1 MLIQFTDFNNA
12 TNLINSSHQQLWTE
26 LEQTIQSMPLFIK
39 SSAQAGQNGKAI
51 FDPIAT
57 NSFLAKYLSQQSW
70 QAAYPMPTQF
80 NFLGT
85 DIDFAKE
92 GTLIEVQFSNYPFLL
107 NNVLRAEILYQSKTP
122 ILNNTSADLL
132 VFVTKL
138 NCLPASN
145 STLYYEQAV
154 NQLNS
159 MVSNGM
165 LNIPIRL
172 VGIYESTAQTQAYW
186 THYIGGVSSNTVSIQ
201 NLHAVQII
209 QKSSGKL
216 HIV

>member
-26 LEQTIQSMPLFIK
+26 LEQAIQSLPLFIK
-39 SSAQAGQNGKAI
+39 PSAQAGKNGKAI

-57 NSFLAKYLSQQSW
+57 NSFLFNHLSQQNW
-70 QAAYPMPTQF
+70 QAAYPMPAQF

-85 DIDFAKE
+85 DIDFAKD
-92 GTLIEVQFSNYPFLL
+92 GTLVEVQFSNYPFLL
-107 NNVLRAEILYQSKTP
+107 NNVLRAEILYKSKIP

-132 VFVTKL
+132 VIVTKL

-159 MVSNGM
+159 MVFNGM
-165 LNIPIRL
+165 LNIPTRL
-172 VGIYESTAQTQAYW
+172 VGLYESVTQTQAYW
-186 THYIGGVSSNTVSIQ
+186 TYYTGGVSSSTISTQ
-201 NLHAVQII
+201 NVHVVQIT